1 MKFVYYNHKIMNCE
15 NIKYI
20 DAEKLLTDDLIKIN
34 YLNYELPEKVYG
46 MEAIN
51 VIMRISPG
59 FLEGKRMRHKKY
71 SWIFHNMIAH
81 PFMQICFLFGLNS
94 LGIKMHDLTIPNVI
108 K

>member
-20 DAEKLLTDDLIKIN
+20 DAEKLLTNDFITIY

-46 MEAIN
+46 MESIN

-81 PFMQICFLFGLNS
+81 PIMQIFFYLDLILWGLKCM
-94 LGIKMHDLTIPNVI
+94 I
-108 K
+108 

>member
-1 MKFVYYNHKIMNCE
+1 MIFIYYNNKVMNSE
-15 NIKYI
+15 NIRYI
-20 DAEKLLTDDLIKIN
+20 NAENLLTDNFITIN

-59 FLEGKRMRHKKY
+59 FLEGKRMRHKKH

-81 PFMQICFLFGLNS
+81 PFMQICFFY
-94 LGIKMHDLTIPNVI
+94 DLLLRKSPPL
-108 K
+108 